1 MAQTFYIHN
10 TTRSPHTRDVRR
22 SVPGPESSTKNI
34 FIGGGLLRVVRG
46 RPVPVAEAFLRRHV
60 PELLAKEKKGLI
72 AVYNA
77 KTQRVDLSTLEV
89 LPSAP
94 PPPPVTDDAAG
105 AATAHPPATPAT
117 NDEVPAPVIAE
128 PLPVP
133 AEDPAPP
140 VEETPTDVLSEVQEV
155 PAQEPAPVEEA
166 PAAPVAPATN
176 PFFSGK
182 KKNRR

>member
-34 FIGGGLLRVVRG
+34 FIGGGILRVVRG
-46 RPVPVAEAFLRRHV
+46 RPMPVAEAFLRRHV

-77 KTQRVDLSTLEV
+77 KTQRVDLSTLEA
-89 LPSAP
+89 LPNAP
-94 PPPPVTDDAAG
+94 PPPPVTDDAEG
-105 AATAHPPATPAT
+105 AVAAPPAPVTS
-117 NDEVPAPVIAE
+117 DEVPPPVVAE
-128 PLPVP
+128 PAPVP

-155 PAQEPAPVEEA
+155 PSQEPPPVEEA
-166 PAAPVAPATN
+166 PVAPVAPATN